1 MAGPRRAHRR
11 GGRRSSA
18 STRRTPSLT
27 CDVLGTYELPA
38 GCSVAYYPGA
48 GTKDGH
54 GVLARN
60 FDFPTATL
68 SQLVGLP
75 PISPTERPLGADPWV
90 VELRPDDG
98 YASVSVG
105 IMDVMGAMDGV
116 NEAGLAVALLA
127 DNESP
132 EQEPVAGFQV
142 GLAEQQV
149 VRYLL
154 DTCADVDEAQAAL
167 LLAKHYYFFT
177 PCHFLVADRSG
188 RSFVWE
194 HSPRRNREIVVEAD
208 PRRHDGRLS
217 CTNHLL
223 HRWPDVDALPDD
235 SGPIGTAALT
245 YSRWRSLDALAGNG
259 GLLDRDDI
267 ADTFAALR
275 FTAPAGGG
283 PHLLAR
289 HLRHRRRDDGGLLL
303 HPRRGRRQHLL
314 RTSGPSDLVAER
326 RCATL
331 TAMRE
336 RRQRRIGGLAAAMR
350 GARGAGAPTGR
361 LLGRRRRLLG
371 HRRPRSTRW
380 PRRSSTPV
388 ATT

>member
-1 MAGPRRAHRR
+1 MVAGPRRAPPT
-11 GGRRSSA
+11 RSSRPCA
-18 STRRTPSLT
+18 GEWFAERYPAQAERIAGVADHFGLDPEDTGVT

-90 VELRPDDG
+90 VELPPDDG

-154 DTCADVDEAQAAL
+154 DTCADVDEARAAL
-167 LLAKHYYFFT
+167 LMAKHYYFFT

-194 HSPRRNREIVVEAD
+194 HSPRRNREVVVEAD
-208 PRRHDGRLS
+208 PLRHDGRLS

-267 ADTFAALR
+267 AETFAALR
-275 FTAPAGGG
+275 FTAPLVEARTFWHATYDTDDASMEVSFFTHDEGGTSIYAE
-283 PHLLAR
+283 PLSFR
-289 HLRHRRRDDGGLLL
+289 
-303 HPRRGRRQHLL
+303 PRR
-314 RTSGPSDLVAER
+314 
-326 RCATL
+326 
-331 TAMRE
+331 
-336 RRQRRIGGLAAAMR
+336 
-350 GARGAGAPTGR
+350 
-361 LLGRRRRLLG
+361 
-371 HRRPRSTRW
+371 
-380 PRRSSTPV
+380 
-388 ATT
+388 

>member
-1 MAGPRRAHRR
+1 MADAASG
-11 GGRRSSA
+11 
-18 STRRTPSLT
+18 STRTTRALT

-154 DTCADVDEAQAAL
+154 DTCADVDEARAAL
-167 LLAKHYYFFT
+167 LMAKHYYFFT

-245 YSRWRSLDALAGNG
+245 YSRWRSLDALG
-259 GLLDRDDI
+259 GQRRPARPRRHRRD
-267 ADTFAALR
+267 LR
-275 FTAPAGGG
+275 GPQVHRAPGGG

-289 HLRHRRRDDGGLLL
+289 HLRHRRRVDGGLLL
-303 HPRRGRRQHLL
+303 HPRRGRRQRL
-314 RTSGPSDLVAER
+314 RR
-326 RCATL
+326 
-331 TAMRE
+331 
-336 RRQRRIGGLAAAMR
+336 
-350 GARGAGAPTGR
+350 
-361 LLGRRRRLLG
+361 
-371 HRRPRSTRW
+371 
-380 PRRSSTPV
+380 TPV
-388 ATT
+388 LPTSSLSGGVPR